1 MAMKAKYV
9 LVVVCWLCVG
19 CPPQMEFVVDR
30 VDRQTI
36 GYGRCG
42 CATFWLSV
50 TRQTGAS
57 EKRSW
62 STRSQSRRGPNTA
75 DSFCR
80 RIHGFP
86 TRDASA
92 KNPSCCPSS
101 LVLFENFTVVVCV
114 AWRCLEVLA
123 VVVVLGVVGLSD
135 PTHTAAHHTN
145 WRKKK
150 TNLGKY
156 TCKRASER
164 TDAHETRHTRKRKRN
179 ENHASL
185 SRKRK
190 QTRNQLIGRRLA
202 LPPGTT
208 TTTTTTTTKTA
219 TFGTFLLSFTHHKR
233 TNVIV
238 PIQKHQQH
246 QQRKGPNVGA
256 FTQSISQSISQ
267 SINQSVSH

>member
-1 MAMKAKYV
+1 M
-9 LVVVCWLCVG
+9 
-19 CPPQMEFVVDR
+19 DR

-86 TRDASA
+86 TRDATA
-92 KNPSCCPSS
+92 KNPSCCPNS

-150 TNLGKY
+150 RPIWENTPAN
-156 TCKRASER
+156 ER
-164 TDAHETRHTRKRKRN
+164 TNGRTRDETHEKKETKRK
-179 ENHASL
+179 
-185 SRKRK
+185 SRITVQKTKADQEPTHRTAPCTS
-190 QTRNQLIGRRLA
+190 TRNNDHNNNNNNNDDDKNYNIRH
-202 LPPGTT
+202 LPSFLHSTQTDQRHCTDSKASATT
-208 TTTTTTTTKTA
+208 TQ
-219 TFGTFLLSFTHHKR
+219 S
-233 TNVIV
+233 
-238 PIQKHQQH
+238 
-246 QQRKGPNVGA
+246 KGPNVGA
-256 FTQSISQSISQ
+256 FTQSI
-267 SINQSVSH
+267 NQSVSQSVTNCLIQSLNDNNHAIDRNEASS

>member
-1 MAMKAKYV
+1 MKAKYV

-156 TCKRASER
+156 TCKRANER
-164 TDAHETRHTRKRKRN
+164 THTRRDTREKGN
-179 ENHASL
+179 ETKITHHCPENE
-185 SRKRK
+185 SR
-190 QTRNQLIGRRLA
+190 
-202 LPPGTT
+202 PGTNSSDG
-208 TTTTTTTTKTA
+208 A
-219 TFGTFLLSFTHHKR
+219 LHF
-233 TNVIV
+233 
-238 PIQKHQQH
+238 HQEQRPQQQQQ
-246 QQRKGPNVGA
+246 QQRRRQKLQHSAPSFFPSLNTNRSTSLHRFKSISNNNTKQRTERGGFHAIN
-256 FTQSISQSISQ
+256 QSISQS
-267 SINQSVSH
+267 VSH